1 MTICI
6 GVLCDNRRKA
16 IAVSDRMLTS
26 FDQTLAFEHD
36 EPKIVKLFDNC
47 VTVTAGQ
54 ATLHQPIFQ
63 AVCSEI
69 RETKPRISDVAE
81 KIKMRY
87 QESRQRLMSDF
98 VFSRRGLTIEQ
109 FYESQNSLDEST
121 ILELNAEM
129 DEFDLELDIIVL
141 GVDEDSRAHIY
152 SVNNPGI
159 TMPHDPLGFCSIGTG
174 IRHADPIFA
183 YRRFTPSFP
192 LKRAIYVAYEAK
204 RRAELAG
211 GVGPTTD
218 IAIVS
223 DNEKEPRF
231 LSQEIINQLDNIH
244 KEMESK
250 TQYGKEI
257 DEALKSLQI

>member
-16 IAVSDRMLTS
+16 IALSDRMLTS

-47 VTVTAGQ
+47 IAVTSGA

-63 AVCSEI
+63 AVCSEM
-69 RETKPRISDVAE
+69 RETKPRISDIAE
-81 KIKMRY
+81 KIKIRY
-87 QESRQRLMSDF
+87 QESRQRFMNDF
-98 VFSRRGLTIEQ
+98 IFSRRGLTLER
-109 FYESQNSLDEST
+109 FYEDQTSLDEST
-121 ILELNAEM
+121 ILELNSEM
-129 DEFDLELDIIVL
+129 DEFDLQLDIVVL
-141 GVDEDSRAHIY
+141 GVDEGSRAHIY
-152 SVNNPGI
+152 SINNPGFTI
-159 TMPHDPLGFCSIGTG
+159 PHDPLGFCSIGTG
-174 IRHADPIFA
+174 IRHADPVFA

-204 RRAELAG
+204 KRAELAG

-223 DNEKEPRF
+223 DNKTETRF
-231 LSQEIINQLDNIH
+231 LPQKTIDQLDSIH
-244 KEMESK
+244 QEMESK
-250 TQYGKEI
+250 AQYREEI
-257 DEALKSLQI
+257 DEALKSFRI

>member
-36 EPKIVKLFDNC
+36 EPKIVQLFDNC

-69 RETKPRISDVAE
+69 RESKPRISDVAK
-81 KIKMRY
+81 KIKNKY
-87 QESRQRLMSDF
+87 QESRRRFMNDF
-98 VFSRRGLTIEQ
+98 IFSRRGLTIEQ
-109 FYESQNSLDEST
+109 FYQSQNSLDEGT
-121 ILELNAEM
+121 IIELNTEM
-129 DEFDLELDIIVL
+129 DEFDLELVIIVL
-141 GVDEDSRAHIY
+141 GVDENSVAHIY
-152 SVNNPGI
+152 SINNPGFSV
-159 TMPHDPLGFCSIGTG
+159 PHDPLGFCSIGTG

-204 RRAELAG
+204 KKAELAG

-223 DNEKEPRF
+223 DNKEGSKF
-231 LSQEIINQLDNIH
+231 LSQKIINQLDDIH
-244 KEMESK
+244 QEMESK

-257 DEALKSLQI
+257 DEVLKNLRI